1 MAFDVSI
8 EIGVVEIVVAVG
20 AVFLFGA
27 RQIMRFFDWLEGILP
42 AKLMFVAFG
51 IAFALCALL
60 QIRALD
66 PSYPIPQLQSVFQWA
81 TLTWFLGAMLSC
93 ALAVLVTLGDGA
105 IKYANRTRYY
115 YVDHFYP
122 DDPRWR

>member
-1 MAFDVSI
+1 MTFDVSI
-8 EIGVVEIVVAVG
+8 EIDVVAVVVVVIG
-20 AVFLFGA
+20 VLLWGM
-27 RQIMRFFDWLEGILP
+27 RQIMRFFDWLENILP

-60 QIRALD
+60 QIRGLD

-81 TLTWFLGAMLSC
+81 SLAWFAGAMLSC

-105 IKYANRTRYY
+105 IKYADRTRYY
-115 YVDHFYP
+115 YVDYP
-122 DDPRWR
+122 YSNDRRF

>member
-8 EIGVVEIVVAVG
+8 EIGIVEIVLAVG

-27 RQIMRFFDWLEGILP
+27 RQIMRFFDWLESILP

-60 QIRALD
+60 QIRGLD

-81 TLTWFLGAMLSC
+81 SLAWFAGAMLSC
-93 ALAVLVTLGDGA
+93 VLAVLVTLGDGA

-115 YVDHFYP
+115 YVEYP
-122 DDPRWR
+122 YSNDRRF